1 MNPKTIIPP
10 QDAHFKK
17 IVELRHQKNTLHFRV
32 AQALFSSHQIDV
44 GTVRL
49 LRSLKKRAEM
59 AEVHK
64 ILDLG
69 CGYGPLGL
77 TLKSLVPQRE
87 VHLVDRDALAL
98 TYTLQNAALNQL
110 QAVSVYGS
118 LGYDDVNG
126 RDFDLI
132 LSNIPGKVGAEAITH
147 MVLDAKAYLRPGGW
161 VALVVVAP
169 LAEWIAELL
178 QQPYIEVLF
187 QETRAGYAI
196 FHYRF
201 ADSATDENTPVVN
214 ALAQGVYAREQLTVT
229 FNDIPLTMHTARGL
243 PEFDS
248 LSYHSQLL
256 LKTLF
261 KLKPSSFQR
270 LLALNPG
277 QGYIPLAVWDTYAPS
292 HIQLVSRDLLG
303 LRYTAPN
310 LIANGCSA
318 ANVNITHQVGLDTA
332 STPDV
337 DLITYP
343 LRKDESV
350 EIVIQVLC
358 AAATHLQTNGTLLI
372 VGSSTAITRLLK
384 SLATVKQLRLL
395 KRRKNKGQSL
405 LILRK

>member
-64 ILDLG
+64 VLDLG

-147 MVLDAKAYLRPGGW
+147 MVLDAKAYLRWLGRIG
-161 VALVVVAP
+161 
-169 LAEWIAELL
+169 
-178 QQPYIEVLF
+178 
-187 QETRAGYAI
+187 R
-196 FHYRF
+196 R
-201 ADSATDENTPVVN
+201 
-214 ALAQGVYAREQLTVT
+214 R
-229 FNDIPLTMHTARGL
+229 
-243 PEFDS
+243 
-248 LSYHSQLL
+248 
-256 LKTLF
+256 
-261 KLKPSSFQR
+261 
-270 LLALNPG
+270 
-277 QGYIPLAVWDTYAPS
+277 APS
-292 HIQLVSRDLLG
+292 RMDSGIAPTTVHRSLVPRDA
-303 LRYTAPN
+303 RRICN
-310 LIANGCSA
+310 L
-318 ANVNITHQVGLDTA
+318 
-332 STPDV
+332 
-337 DLITYP
+337 P
-343 LRKDESV
+343 LSF
-350 EIVIQVLC
+350 C
-358 AAATHLQTNGTLLI
+358 
-372 VGSSTAITRLLK
+372 
-384 SLATVKQLRLL
+384 
-395 KRRKNKGQSL
+395 
-405 LILRK
+405 